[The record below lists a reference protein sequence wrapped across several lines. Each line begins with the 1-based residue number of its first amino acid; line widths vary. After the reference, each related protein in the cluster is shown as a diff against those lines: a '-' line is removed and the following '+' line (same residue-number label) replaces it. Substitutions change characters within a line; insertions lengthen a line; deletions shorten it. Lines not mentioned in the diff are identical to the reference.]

1 MTTASLLQKE
11 PDFSLVLGGPLYQL
25 LRRTHLT
32 GPALEQVHRRVL
44 IAMLTTWLPLALLTL
59 IAGNL
64 SGVKLTFLR
73 DIEAHVRFLIAV
85 PVLIAAELIVHRR
98 MRITV
103 KRFVERGIVKSD
115 DMPKF
120 HAALEATMRV
130 RNSVPLEVAL
140 LIFVYTAMHW
150 IWRSQV
156 ALGTANWYAMPEGAH
171 LRLTV
176 PGYWYAFVSMPIFQL
191 ILLRWYLRFFIWF
204 QFLWKVSRLDLRLL
218 PAHPDRSGGL
228 GFLGV
233 GSYAFAPILFAQGA
247 VLTGGIANRILYQG
261 QSLLS
266 FKVTIV
272 AFVVFFVVVIL
283 APLLVFTPHLMVAK
297 RRGLGE
303 YGTLAAAYVAGF
315 EEKWLRGSD
324 RQEGGQSQ
332 ELLGSA
338 DMQSLADLGNSYGF
352 VREMRFV
359 PFSLQDMTRLAVA
372 TAAPVLPLLL
382 TMMSLE
388 QLISRLLNV
397 VV

>member
-59 IAGNL
+59 IEGNL

-120 HAALEATMRV
+120 RAALEATMRV

-156 ALGTANWYAMPEGAH
+156 ALGTATWYGVPEGTH

-191 ILLRWYLRFFIWF
+191 ILLRWYLRFLIWF
-204 QFLWKVSRLDLRLL
+204 QFLLKVSRLDLRLL

-303 YGTLAAAYVAGF
+303 YGTLAATYISGF

-382 TMMSLE
+382 T
-388 QLISRLLNV
+388 
-397 VV
+397 